1 MQTAPDGI
9 PAVYKY
15 IGLLEEIT
23 AICRWLRWFAVLWLS
38 QQIGFERIINMK
50 NGLSWL
56 LILLNAIGC
65 LCLAYSSYLFL
76 SGSTIVDAPDAM
88 LPMERWER
96 GGWLLTIGMIPLII
110 TNIFGYG
117 YIQFGNKKN
126 RLLIF
131 IPSVI
136 CIILVACFW
145 MKSIR

>member
-1 MQTAPDGI
+1 MAS
-9 PAVYKY
+9 AK
-15 IGLLEEIT
+15 
-23 AICRWLRWFAVLWLS
+23 S
-38 QQIGFERIINMK
+38 GFERIINMK
-50 NGLSWL
+50 NRLSWL

-88 LPMERWER
+88 LPMERWEI

-145 MKSIR
+145 VKGIR

>member
-1 MQTAPDGI
+1 
-9 PAVYKY
+9 
-15 IGLLEEIT
+15 
-23 AICRWLRWFAVLWLS
+23 
-38 QQIGFERIINMK
+38 MK
-50 NGLSWL
+50 NALSWL
-56 LILLNAIGC
+56 LILLNPIGC
-65 LCLAYSSYLFL
+65 LCLTYSSYLFL
-76 SGSTIVDAPDAM
+76 FGGTIVDAPNAM

-110 TNIFGYG
+110 TNIFGYR

-145 MKSIR
+145 VKGIR

>member
-1 MQTAPDGI
+1 MKGNGFVRSRMRESRTYGSVRGGYRKVP
-9 PAVYKY
+9 VYS
-15 IGLLEEIT
+15 I
-23 AICRWLRWFAVLWLS
+23 
-38 QQIGFERIINMK
+38 ERIINMK
-50 NGLSWL
+50 KGLSWL

-96 GGWLLTIGMIPLII
+96 GGCLLTIGMIPLII

>member
-1 MQTAPDGI
+1 MRSVSPR
-9 PAVYKY
+9 
-15 IGLLEEIT
+15 
-23 AICRWLRWFAVLWLS
+23 ICRLWKGIMCDIIRITN
-38 QQIGFERIINMK
+38 QGFERIINMK
-50 NGLSWL
+50 NVLSWL

-88 LPMERWER
+88 LPMERWDR

-110 TNIFGYG
+110 TNIFSYG

-136 CIILVACFW
+136 CIILVACYW
-145 MKSIR
+145 VKGIR

>member
-1 MQTAPDGI
+1 
-9 PAVYKY
+9 
-15 IGLLEEIT
+15 
-23 AICRWLRWFAVLWLS
+23 
-38 QQIGFERIINMK
+38 MK
-50 NGLSWL
+50 NRLSWL
-56 LILLNAIGC
+56 LVLLNAIGC

-110 TNIFGYG
+110 TIIFGYG

-145 MKSIR
+145 VKGIR